1 MRTLSTVV
9 VAGVAAAGLAA
20 PALAS
25 SFTPTNAFFTA
36 VGPVTITTPQ
46 GTMQCT
52 VTFVAV
58 TTGGGEVEF
67 LNASLNGSDDNCFE
81 NSFAGNPWYVTAIGT
96 RQGKILAVSGFGA
109 VFSPCGPG
117 ALPFSADN
125 KTSVWT
131 LKNATLPGNCT
142 VSGSL
147 TISPATMIVP

>member
-1 MRTLSTVV
+1 MRTHSTL
-9 VAGVAAAGLAA
+9 AIAALAAAGLAA

-25 SFTPTNAFFTA
+25 SFTPTNAYFSA

-67 LNASLNGSDDNCFE
+67 LNASLNGSADSCFE
-81 NSFAGNPWYVTAIGT
+81 NSFAGNPWYVTAKGT
-96 RQGKILAVSGFGA
+96 RQGKILAVSGFGNI
-109 VFSPCGPG
+109 FSPCGPG
-117 ALPFSADN
+117 ALAFTADN
-125 KTSVWT
+125 NTSVWT
-131 LKNATLPGNCT
+131 LEATTLPGNCT

-147 TISPATMIVP
+147 TISPATKIVP